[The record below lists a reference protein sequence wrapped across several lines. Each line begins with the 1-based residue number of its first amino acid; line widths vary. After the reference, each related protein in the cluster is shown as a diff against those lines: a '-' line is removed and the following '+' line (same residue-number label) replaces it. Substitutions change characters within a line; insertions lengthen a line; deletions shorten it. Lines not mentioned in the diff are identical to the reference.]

1 MKIACVCKR
10 FKDVIDSTGE
20 IWRTFNTDDELTVH
34 KFASHLNHVSLRFS
48 QKCVRY
54 NSPDLY
60 IESALA
66 MCKHLTY
73 LDLSYNTST
82 TVLDFT
88 LTMKFLKTLILL
100 SCTSI
105 DPINMIKCLKHCKT
119 LNVLNI
125 SDCIQF
131 NDEHVTLLVELVK
144 ISHVLKFSM
153 QNLLVNFQ

>member
-1 MKIACVCKR
+1 MVLNLGIWLEDFAVEVLAYIFKFCSIQDRLKIACVRKR

-34 KFASHLNHVSLRFS
+34 QFDLVIVKHSNHLNHVSLRFS

-73 LDLSYNTST
+73 LDLSYNTSAT
-82 TVLDFT
+82 GLYSNNKKTRLRCSSATSLLMRTVF
-88 LTMKFLKTLILL
+88 LT
-100 SCTSI
+100 S
-105 DPINMIKCLKHCKT
+105 KHYY
-119 LNVLNI
+119 
-125 SDCIQF
+125 
-131 NDEHVTLLVELVK
+131 ELAVP
-144 ISHVLKFSM
+144 
-153 QNLLVNFQ
+153 FQ